1 MLACHMHTERTLP
14 TLRAPH
20 LQARCCEVPCIR
32 HAHQLPHHQPAVLSA
47 MHRDAAACSGAL
59 LPTACPAEIQTLASS
74 LSTSALH
81 GQRPV
86 LGVLLAYDQY
96 VLWSTHS
103 MEDSAAL
110 WRLASSAL
118 LPQAKS
124 SRWQVHARWP
134 WHSSS

>member
-1 MLACHMHTERTLP
+1 
-14 TLRAPH
+14 
-20 LQARCCEVPCIR
+20 
-32 HAHQLPHHQPAVLSA
+32 
-47 MHRDAAACSGAL
+47 L
-59 LPTACPAEIQTLASS
+59 LPPACPAEVQTLASS

-118 LPQAKS
+118 LPQAKN
-124 SRWQVHARWP
+124 SRWQVRVPAGPGTAVAGSRLHPATCIQPSWVTQ
-134 WHSSS
+134 